1 VSEPYDEIREITGLL
16 RRWQD
21 GDQQALDRLIPLV
34 SRELRGLA
42 SRYLSREWSQQ
53 TFQPTALVNEAWI
66 KLLGSH
72 DVDWQSR
79 AHFFGIAARIMRRIL
94 VDRARHEGRL
104 KRGGDAARL
113 TLEDTD
119 PAAPMAPVHPVDAV
133 ALDRALTRLEALDA
147 QQGRIVE
154 LRFFGGLT
162 IQETAEV
169 MRVSPGTIKRSWVV
183 ARAWL
188 YRELT
193 GDATSPPLAE
203 D

>member
-1 VSEPYDEIREITGLL
+1 VPEPDDESQDITRLL
-16 RRWQD
+16 HRWQEGED
-21 GDQQALDRLIPLV
+21 EALDRLIPLV
-34 SRELRGLA
+34 YRELRDLA

-66 KLLGSH
+66 RLLGSH
-72 DVDWQSR
+72 NVDWQSR

-94 VDRARHEGRL
+94 VDRARHDGRL
-104 KRGGDAARL
+104 KRGGDVPRL
-113 TLEDTD
+113 TLNDTD
-119 PAAPMAPVHPVDAV
+119 PAARATAVDPVDAV

-169 MRVSPGTIKRSWVV
+169 MRVSSGTVKRSWVV

-193 GDATSPPLAE
+193 GDATPPSIAE
-203 D
+203 E

>member
-1 VSEPYDEIREITGLL
+1 MAEPEDEIRDITRLL
-16 RRWQD
+16 HRWQG
-21 GDQQALDRLIPLV
+21 GDQEALDRLIPLV
-34 SRELRGLA
+34 YRELRDLA
-42 SRYLSREWSQQ
+42 ARYLSREWSQQ

-66 KLLGSH
+66 KLLGAH

-79 AHFFGIAARIMRRIL
+79 AHFFGIAARIMRRVL
-94 VDRARHEGRL
+94 VDRARHEGRV
-104 KRGGDAARL
+104 KRGSGIARL
-113 TLEDTD
+113 TLDDTD
-119 PAAPMAPVHPVDAV
+119 PTAPAKPVDLVDAV

-169 MRVSPGTIKRSWVV
+169 MRISSGTVKRSWVV

-193 GDATSPPLAE
+193 GDGSSPPDE
-203 D
+203 E

>member
-1 VSEPYDEIREITGLL
+1 M
-16 RRWQD
+16 
-21 GDQQALDRLIPLV
+21 
-34 SRELRGLA
+34 
-42 SRYLSREWSQQ
+42 
-53 TFQPTALVNEAWI
+53 NEAWI
-66 KLLGSH
+66 KLLGSQN
-72 DVDWQSR
+72 VDWQSR

-104 KRGGDAARL
+104 KRGGDIPRL
-113 TLEDTD
+113 ALDDTD
-119 PAAPMAPVHPVDAV
+119 PAAPVTPVHPVDAV
-133 ALDRALTRLEALDA
+133 ALDRGLTRLEALDA

-169 MRVSPGTIKRSWVV
+169 MRVSSGTVKRSWVV

-193 GDATSPPLAE
+193 GDGTSPPVADE
-203 D
+203 

>member
-1 VSEPYDEIREITGLL
+1 VPNDAGSEITRLL
-16 RRWQD
+16 HEWQG
-21 GDQQALDRLIPLV
+21 GDQEALDRLIPLV
-34 SRELRGLA
+34 SRELRDLA
-42 SRYLSREWSQQ
+42 SRYLSREWSQR

-66 KLLGSH
+66 KLLGTH
-72 DVDWQSR
+72 KVDWQSR

-94 VDRARHEGRL
+94 VDRARHDGRM
-104 KRGGDAARL
+104 KRGSGIARL

-119 PAAPMAPVHPVDAV
+119 PAAPVTPVDPVDAV

-169 MRVSPGTIKRSWVV
+169 MRISSGTVKRSWVV

-193 GDATSPPLAE
+193 GDSAAPPAVE